1 MKKTAFILALA
12 ASAQAAE
19 PLPSFVYPG
28 TGPASSWSAKW
39 IGAKPA
45 VPEEAKKQNLWT
57 AYRKEFD
64 LNEKP
69 EKAIAR
75 IAVDSKY
82 WLWVNGVLTVREGAL
97 KRGPTPTD
105 TFFDEV
111 DLAPHLKQGKN
122 TVAILVWYFGKQ
134 GFSHKSSGKSGL
146 LFQMEAGAEK
156 VLSDSSWRARVHPA
170 SIWNSSP
177 NRTSATTRAR
187 NSLVGKC
194 RASTRPLGRRPR
206 NWARPTAR
214 RGGDW

>member
-1 MKKTAFILALA
+1 MKKIALLLALTA
-12 ASAQAAE
+12 NALASE
-19 PLPSFVYPG
+19 PLPPFVYPG
-28 TGPASSWSAKW
+28 TVPASSWSAKW

-45 VPEEAKKQNLWT
+45 ADTKKQNLWT

-82 WLWVNGVLTVREGAL
+82 WLWVNGALVVREGAL

-134 GFSHKSSGKSGL
+134 GFSHKSSGRSGL

-156 VLSDSSWRARVHPA
+156 VVSDASWRAKIHRPDCPVKTPLSQA
-170 SIWNSSP
+170 EAG
-177 NRTSATTRAR
+177 R
-187 NSLVGKC
+187 SL
-194 RASTRPLGRRPR
+194 RP
-206 NWARPTAR
+206 
-214 RGGDW
+214 